1 MSDDTCYTEN
11 YRPSCELVGT
21 GGALSELGYM
31 RTDTNEIVEI
41 ESDVQQ
47 YECDKFWTTLADSTP
62 NSSSAFLSE
71 KYLSD
76 PRAVP
81 SSYYN
86 NDGDESNRKL
96 AVKCMPR
103 GGGGEDSGC
112 MSPLKYFVEIP
123 NIPEDP
129 QQRMVTWEQLFTSM
143 REQFLDPNICQRTE
157 SIGPTNENPVMVCR
171 QDICEAGMVLKNNPT
186 FEIGLS
192 PTSDLCCEP
201 AVCEERVCEEGMVLK
216 NNPTLETG
224 QSPTSE
230 LCCEHAYPN
239 TATAAATN
247 PAATNP
253 ATYPA
258 DTYPAATNPAATY
271 PAATPPNLVET
282 AAEEITPDNKCHIG
296 HILQIVTDI
305 NSQTSG
311 TENHISNTCS
321 NGDTLN
327 SGETC
332 YLYCNSFKSD
342 GSTPTTEELEG
353 APIGTEDFP
362 SKSSRISCG
371 SVSTGQELNCAPDDS
386 RIEGDM
392 CPHSHHIY
400 LKCSD
405 DIEEIEIDFE
415 IDAKT
420 ATAGG
425 LVTTALAVAG
435 YLIFL

>member
-11 YRPSCELVGT
+11 YRPICELVGT
-21 GGALSELGYM
+21 DERIGYM
-31 RTDTNEIVEI
+31 KTDSNRTVEI
-41 ESDVQQ
+41 EPNVQQ
-47 YECDKFWTTLADSTP
+47 TECDKFWTTLADSTP

-71 KYLSD
+71 KYLND

-96 AVKCMPR
+96 AVKCMSR

-112 MSPLKYFVEIP
+112 MSPLNYFDEIP
-123 NIPEDP
+123 NLPEDP
-129 QQRMVTWEQLFTSM
+129 QQKMETWEQLFTSM

-171 QDICEAGMVLKNNPT
+171 QDICEAGMVLRRIPI
-186 FEIGLS
+186 FEIGQS

-201 AVCEERVCEEGMVLK
+201 DPNPADGSDVDDDGSGVDDDPNPDTTIPGQGTERV
-216 NNPTLETG
+216 ET
-224 QSPTSE
+224 
-230 LCCEHAYPN
+230 
-239 TATAAATN
+239 TAEVVDLN
-247 PAATNP
+247 
-253 ATYPA
+253 
-258 DTYPAATNPAATY
+258 D
-271 PAATPPNLVET
+271 
-282 AAEEITPDNKCHIG
+282 ITTCHIG

-353 APIGTEDFP
+353 APIGTEDNP

-405 DIEEIEIDFE
+405 DSEEIEIDFE

-425 LVTTALAVAG
+425 LATTALAVAG

>member
-31 RTDTNEIVEI
+31 RTDSNEIIEI
-41 ESDVQQ
+41 EPNVQQ
-47 YECDKFWTTLADSTP
+47 YECGKFWTTLEDSTP
-62 NSSSAFLSE
+62 NSSSSFLSY
-71 KYLSD
+71 KYLND
-76 PRAVP
+76 PRAG
-81 SSYYN
+81 SGSYYN

-96 AVKCMPR
+96 AVKCMSR

-112 MSPLKYFVEIP
+112 MSPLNYFDEIP
-123 NIPEDP
+123 NLPEDP
-129 QQRMVTWEQLFTSM
+129 QQKMETWEQLFTSM

-157 SIGPTNENPVMVCR
+157 SIGPTNENRDMTCR
-171 QDICEAGMVLKNNPT
+171 EDI
-186 FEIGLS
+186 
-192 PTSDLCCEP
+192 
-201 AVCEERVCEEGMVLK
+201 CEEGMVLRRI
-216 NNPTLETG
+216 PIFEIG
-224 QSPTSE
+224 QSPTSA
-230 LCCEHAYPN
+230 LCCEPDP
-239 TATAAATN
+239 N
-247 PAATNP
+247 PADGSDVDDDGSGVDDDPNP
-253 ATYPA
+253 
-258 DTYPAATNPAATY
+258 D
-271 PAATPPNLVET
+271 NLVET
-282 AAEEITPDNKCHIG
+282 TAEEFTPDNTCHIG

-305 NSQTSG
+305 NGINGQTSD

-321 NGDTLN
+321 NGNTLN

-332 YLYCNSFKSD
+332 YLYCNSFESA
-342 GSTPTTEELEG
+342 GPTPTTEELDG

-405 DIEEIEIDFE
+405 DSEEIEIDFE
-415 IDAKT
+415 IDAQT

-425 LVTTALAVAG
+425 LATTALAVAG

>member
-11 YRPSCELVGT
+11 YRSSCELVGT

-31 RTDTNEIVEI
+31 KTDSNEIVEI
-41 ESDVQQ
+41 EPNVQQ
-47 YECDKFWTTLADSTP
+47 YECDKFWTTLTDSTP
-62 NSSSAFLSE
+62 NSSSAFLSY
-71 KYLSD
+71 KYLND

-96 AVKCMPR
+96 AVKCMAR
-103 GGGGEDSGC
+103 GGGGGASATGESGC
-112 MSPLKYFVEIP
+112 MSPLNYFDEIP
-123 NIPEDP
+123 NLPEDP
-129 QQRMVTWEQLFTSM
+129 QQKMETWEQLFTSM

-157 SIGPTNENPVMVCR
+157 SIGPTNENPVMDCR
-171 QDICEAGMVLKNNPT
+171 QDICEEGMVLRRIPI
-186 FEIGLS
+186 FEIGQS

-201 AVCEERVCEEGMVLK
+201 PVCEESVCSDGMVLK

-224 QSPTSE
+224 QSPTSA
-230 LCCEHAYPN
+230 LCCD
-239 TATAAATN
+239 
-247 PAATNP
+247 
-253 ATYPA
+253 PA
-258 DTYPAATNPAATY
+258 DGSGSADDNPDQRTGIA
-271 PAATPPNLVET
+271 ET
-282 AAEEITPDNKCHIG
+282 VAQEVTQEDNTCHIG

-305 NSQTSG
+305 NSQISDTD
-311 TENHISNTCS
+311 TKNHISNTCS

-332 YLYCNSFKSD
+332 YLYCNSFESA
-342 GSTPTTEELEG
+342 GPTPTTEELEG
-353 APIGTEDFP
+353 APIGTEDNP

-400 LKCSD
+400 LKCSED
-405 DIEEIEIDFE
+405 SEEIEIDFE

-425 LVTTALAVAG
+425 LATTALAVAG

>member
-21 GGALSELGYM
+21 GDALGYM
-31 RTDTNEIVEI
+31 RTDSNEIVEI

-47 YECDKFWTTLADSTP
+47 CDKFWTTLEDSTP

-71 KYLSD
+71 KYLND

-81 SSYYN
+81 RAIPGSYYN
-86 NDGDESNRKL
+86 NDGDESNKKL

-103 GGGGEDSGC
+103 EGEDSGC
-112 MSPLKYFVEIP
+112 TSPLNYFDEIP
-123 NIPEDP
+123 NLPEDP
-129 QQRMVTWEQLFTSM
+129 QQKMETWEQLFTSM

-171 QDICEAGMVLKNNPT
+171 QDICEDGMVLKHIPT
-186 FEIGLS
+186 LEIGQS

-201 AVCEERVCEEGMVLK
+201 D
-216 NNPTLETG
+216 
-224 QSPTSE
+224 S
-230 LCCEHAYPN
+230 
-239 TATAAATN
+239 N
-247 PAATNP
+247 PA
-253 ATYPA
+253 
-258 DTYPAATNPAATY
+258 DGSGAAGGGSDVDGDGSGVDDDGSGA
-271 PAATPPNLVET
+271 AATPPNLVET
-282 AAEEITPDNKCHIG
+282 VAEEVTQDNTCHIG

-305 NSQTSG
+305 NSQTSD

-342 GSTPTTEELEG
+342 GSTPTTEELDG
-353 APIGTEDFP
+353 APIGTEANP
-362 SKSSRISCG
+362 SKSSKISCG
-371 SVSTGQELNCAPDDS
+371 SVSTGQELNCGPDDS

-400 LKCSD
+400 LKCS
-405 DIEEIEIDFE
+405 EESNEIEIDFE
-415 IDAKT
+415 IDAQT
-420 ATAGG
+420 ATG
-425 LVTTALAVAG
+425 VTLLGTALAAAS